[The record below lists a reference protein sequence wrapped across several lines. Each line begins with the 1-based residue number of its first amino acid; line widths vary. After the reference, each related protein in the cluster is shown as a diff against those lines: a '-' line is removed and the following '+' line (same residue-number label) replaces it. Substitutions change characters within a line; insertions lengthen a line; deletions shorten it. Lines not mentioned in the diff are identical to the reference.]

1 MIPTET
7 INKLAIT
14 FDSLNDFCSQLTEE
28 QWHTDTQLPGWNVK
42 DNLSH
47 IIGTERVLFGL
58 PETDHKADDLG
69 NVRNP
74 IGEMNEHHVDLRRS
88 RTGAEVYAE
97 FKDLSEK
104 RIAHLRSADD
114 AYFETEAMTPTG
126 PGTTADFLHIRV
138 LDIWTHE
145 QDMRRT
151 VGMPGHRG
159 GPAAEHTI
167 DRLIRTIPIVV
178 GKRAGTPEG
187 GTVVIEITGS
197 VQRTVATTITD
208 GRGTMSNVAPAN
220 ALCTITMDSDV
231 FMQLATGRATNT
243 ELAGQFTVSGD
254 SELGTKVVS
263 QFSMMI

>member
-14 FDSLNDFCSQLTEE
+14 FDSLNDFGAQITEE
-28 QWHTDTQLPGWNVK
+28 QWHLPSQLPGWTVK

-47 IIGTERVLFGL
+47 IIGTERVLLGL
-58 PETDHKADDLG
+58 PETDHKANDLA
-69 NVRNP
+69 NVKNP

-88 RTGAEVYAE
+88 QTGAEVFSE

-104 RIAHLRSADD
+104 RITQLRSEDD
-114 AYFETEAMTPTG
+114 AYFNNEAMTPTG
-126 PGTTADFLHIRV
+126 PGTIADFLHIRV
-138 LDIWTHE
+138 LDIWVHE

-178 GKRAGTPEG
+178 GKRAATPEG

-197 VQRTVATTITD
+197 VERIVATTITD
-208 GRGTMSNVAPAN
+208 GRGQMSNVAPTN

-231 FMQLATGRATNT
+231 FLQLATGRATDK
-243 ELAGQFTVSGD
+243 ELDGQFTVVGD
-254 SELGTKVVS
+254 QELGTKVVS